1 MKLFRSS
8 FGNVEL
14 TEERLSHILQFHP
27 EIKNYQKLF
36 SKICAFPDLLRK
48 SKYDSKVIILY
59 KYSGKNKLLALVIK
73 TNARNFILT
82 AYLTNKIQHLP
93 V

>member
-1 MKLFRSS
+1 MKLFQSS

-36 SKICAFPDLLRK
+36 SKICTSPDFIRK
-48 SKYDSKVIILY
+48 SKYDSRVMILY
-59 KYSGKNKLLALVIK
+59 KYSGKNKFLAVVIK
-73 TNARNFILT
+73 INARNFILT

-93 V
+93 I